1 MESVMKTYSA
11 KAGEIEK
18 KWVVIDAEG
27 VVVGRLATIVA
38 NRLRGKHKPGYT
50 PHMDCGDHVIVINA
64 AKVLLTGNKLKD
76 KVYYR
81 HTGYIGGIKERR
93 AGEIITGKFP
103 GRVVEKAVERMI
115 PRGPLGRKQLSNLR
129 VYPGAEHPHE
139 AQQPE
144 VLDVASMNPK
154 NTNFRK
160 KAG

>member
-1 MESVMKTYSA
+1 MKTYSA
-11 KAGEIEK
+11 KTSEIEK

-27 VVVGRLATIVA
+27 LVVGRLASLIA
-38 NRLRGKHKPGYT
+38 IRLRGKHLPSFT
-50 PHMDCGDHVIVINA
+50 PHMDCGDHVIVVNA

-93 AGEIITGKFP
+93 AGEILSGKFP
-103 GRVVEKAVERMI
+103 ERVVEKAVERML
-115 PRGPLGRKQLSNLR
+115 PRGPLGRRQLGHLR

-144 VLDVASMNPK
+144 SVDIGALNPK
-154 NTNFRK
+154 NTNYRK
-160 KAG
+160 AV